1 MITKSMIYPNDVIGV
16 VAGMGRHS
24 IRPTYTGDP
33 VIFNGGRGGGGGAI
47 LTFSHRRMQY
57 GGGAYIRPC
66 PKFPL

>member
-16 VAGMGRHS
+16 VVGMGRHS

-33 VIFNGGRGGGGGAI
+33 VIFNGGRGGGGAI

-57 GGGAYIRPC
+57 GGGA
-66 PKFPL
+66 